1 MRRHPVAHMFARVTA
16 VEDGMVWIGDGDDRT
31 QVTIEEGERKDMDKD
46 KGRELNRRI
55 HELAMRLHKRE
66 NFTHVVACDGS
77 KKVHTQQPRNVTYPT
92 GPTAYGH
99 YEGHRIHDG
108 HDEDTWRAR
117 FRTAHPTTHEM
128 ADAIK
133 TNVHGHRIG
142 NEDDTMQAELAAIF
156 TYLQRVTAHGHA
168 HDKRIL
174 IMSDCHNALC
184 AIEETWRGEGKAY
197 RQRAGGAIIE
207 AINALREGL
216 GRVVFIFTP
225 SHAGVVPNAYA
236 DGVAKAYLHDT
247 RTLRLSK
254 VVAQHVT
261 SRSVV
266 YEKRDE
272 NGDAQLKDGQ
282 VFKHTRKGIMEW
294 IRGRTRV
301 HESNVT
307 WNQGVMRAIGK
318 GPKPP
323 QDEEGHARISPEEAH
338 AYAKYATQ
346 RMRITCG
353 CRNGYIAG
361 GAQGEAPMLRASHT
375 EGSCAAM
382 IITSGCRG
390 CNMKGI
396 WPGVR
401 ETTAHAL
408 LGCAGKQVG
417 DLISWCAAVEKKLTY
432 MIEYTKRKIGD
443 DACTMCAQLT
453 RALEAVKDRGVSEV
467 NFMALR
473 HTVGGKLPWWDHN
486 KEERDI
492 KYNGAMIEHV
502 TQLQDLFIERTKA
515 WCAYVAPA
523 TWRRQARWE
532 SRHWARMLLHI
543 LRHNAKGRWAR
554 RRAVR
559 HIGAKLIYAY
569 REDGPA
575 LRTQH
580 VTRTTRKQA
589 VRRRMRRVIWDLVYN
604 QDELVLVLQM
614 EYHKGK
620 KVDEERVGKV
630 EAWVDAAHHK
640 KDRGRTH

>member
-1 MRRHPVAHMFARVTA
+1 
-16 VEDGMVWIGDGDDRT
+16 
-31 QVTIEEGERKDMDKD
+31 
-46 KGRELNRRI
+46 
-55 HELAMRLHKRE
+55 
-66 NFTHVVACDGS
+66 
-77 KKVHTQQPRNVTYPT
+77 
-92 GPTAYGH
+92 
-99 YEGHRIHDG
+99 
-108 HDEDTWRAR
+108 
-117 FRTAHPTTHEM
+117 
-128 ADAIK
+128 
-133 TNVHGHRIG
+133 
-142 NEDDTMQAELAAIF
+142 
-156 TYLQRVTAHGHA
+156 
-168 HDKRIL
+168 
-174 IMSDCHNALC
+174 
-184 AIEETWRGEGKAY
+184 
-197 RQRAGGAIIE
+197 
-207 AINALREGL
+207 
-216 GRVVFIFTP
+216 
-225 SHAGVVPNAYA
+225 
-236 DGVAKAYLHDT
+236 
-247 RTLRLSK
+247 
-254 VVAQHVT
+254 
-261 SRSVV
+261 
-266 YEKRDE
+266 
-272 NGDAQLKDGQ
+272 
-282 VFKHTRKGIMEW
+282 
-294 IRGRTRV
+294 
-301 HESNVT
+301 
-307 WNQGVMRAIGK
+307 
-318 GPKPP
+318 
-323 QDEEGHARISPEEAH
+323 
-338 AYAKYATQ
+338 
-346 RMRITCG
+346 MRITCG

-361 GAQGEAPMLRASHT
+361 GAQGEAPMLRASRT

-532 SRHWARMLLHI
+532 SRHWVRMLLHI

-559 HIGAKLIYAY
+559 YIGAKLIYAY

-604 QDELVLVLQM
+604 QDELVLVLQI

-640 KDRGRTH
+640 KDRGHALVGRITHAMKCLITHIRIVHRVEEATKREREVREGKEKMRKRMKWTNLLRAYREEKQRDLLAHRLEQREGRVCASTRNVGRLKPKGGVTYDETKRHTKRIGDEERYRVWRWPRRDKCGPTLVHLLYDVWDIT